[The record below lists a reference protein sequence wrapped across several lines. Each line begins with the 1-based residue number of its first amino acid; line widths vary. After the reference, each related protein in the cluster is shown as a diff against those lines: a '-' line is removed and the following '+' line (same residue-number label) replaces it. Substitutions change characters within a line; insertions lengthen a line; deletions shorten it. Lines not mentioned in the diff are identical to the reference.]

1 MSIKEIKYKKPDIYN
16 QSILILEIS
25 GRDVNYS
32 LINSLRIICYGEIPI
47 YGFETENIN
56 ISKYN
61 SVDHISKQKNFLSQL
76 PILNLNHPVIYLED
90 KYYKINDKTNLKH
103 PDDNIE
109 IEYYL
114 NVSNNK
120 SIEPLSV
127 TSDDIIPKINGKVV
141 KLNFNTP
148 LELAVLKKNE
158 EIEFSMKA
166 TLSIGILNSI
176 FNASHCYHEQ
186 IDETTFR
193 LKIESQGQMD
203 EYEIFKR
210 ACQILIFKFQNLKLF
225 FESVELNSD
234 DEENNLDNRK
244 FYIENENETTV
255 GPLKTFLLK
264 SENVKNCGLTRY
276 DGYMNNRIL
285 LYVEINK
292 KNTKIFKEIYISIEK
307 CINFFEK
314 LKKNKIFE

>member
-1 MSIKEIKYKKPDIYN
+1 MLNIKEISHKVPDIYN
-16 QSILILEIS
+16 QSKLILEIS
-25 GRDVNYS
+25 GDDVNYS
-32 LINSLRIICYGEIPI
+32 LINSLRIVCYGEIPI

-56 ISKYN
+56 INKYN

-90 KYYKINDKTNLKH
+90 KYYKLNDKTHLKH

-120 SIEPLSV
+120 SIDPLSV
-127 TSDDIIPKINGKVV
+127 TTDDIIPKINGKNV

-148 LELAVLKKNE
+148 LELAILKKNE

-176 FNASHCYHEQ
+176 FNASHTYHQ
-186 IDETTFR
+186 KIDEKTFH
-193 LKIESQGQMD
+193 LKIESQGQMN

-210 ACQILIFKFQNLKLF
+210 ACQILIFKFQNLKTF
-225 FESVELNSD
+225 FEGVEMNSD
-234 DEENNLDNRK
+234 DEENKLDSRK
-244 FYIENENETTV
+244 FYIENENETTI

-285 LYVEINK
+285 LYVEINNRK
-292 KNTKIFKEIYISIEK
+292 TTILKEIYISIAK
-307 CINFFEK
+307 CINFYEK
-314 LKKNKIFE
+314 LKKK

>member
-1 MSIKEIKYKKPDIYN
+1 MLNIKEIEHKKPDIYN
-16 QSILILEIS
+16 QSKLTLEIS
-25 GRDVNYS
+25 GDDVNYS
-32 LINSLRIICYGEIPI
+32 LINSLRIVCYGEIPT

-76 PILNLNHPVIYLED
+76 PILNLDHPVIYLED
-90 KYYKINDKTNLKH
+90 KYYKLNDKTNVKH
-103 PDDNIE
+103 PDDIIE
-109 IEYYL
+109 VEYYL

-127 TSDDIIPKINGKVV
+127 TTDDIIPKINGKNV

-148 LELAVLKKNE
+148 LELAILKKNE

-176 FNASHCYHEQ
+176 FNASHTYYEQ
-186 IDETTFR
+186 MDEKTFH

-210 ACQILIFKFQNLKLF
+210 ACQILIFKFQNLKTF
-225 FESVELNSD
+225 FESVEMNSD
-234 DEENNLDNRK
+234 DEENKLDNRK
-244 FYIENENETTV
+244 FYIENENETTI
-255 GPLKTFLLK
+255 GPLKVFLLK
-264 SENVKNCGLTRY
+264 SDNVKNCGLTRY

-285 LYVEINK
+285 LYVEINNRK
-292 KNTKIFKEIYISIEK
+292 TTILKEIYISIAK
-307 CINFFEK
+307 CINFYEK
-314 LKKNKIFE
+314 LKKK